1 VRARALPVLDRV
13 DRDGEAV
20 VLVAHQVVR
29 LSQLATAVVDACS
42 EWRELD
48 ELTDGLVAQFGDPPV
63 GDARSVTAAALTELR
78 DQGLVE
84 LS

>member
-1 VRARALPVLDRV
+1 MRARALPVLDRV

-20 VLVAHQVVR
+20 VLVARQVVR
-29 LSQLATAVVDACS
+29 LSQLATAVVDACR
-42 EWRELD
+42 EWRDLQELS
-48 ELTDGLVAQFGDPPV
+48 EELVAQFGDPPV

-84 LS
+84 LD